1 MELVKNK
8 KLSLIIIVILII
20 TIFFIFKGH
29 TIKLNFND
37 KVKMDGYKFSIN
49 GDDIQ
54 VYKKRITVPM
64 RIENLKNKENPLYPA
79 KTFNLIVDGK
89 KAKMKEFSNSDEYI
103 NGTSFQPKWTFALDM
118 VYEIKGHPKSY
129 KLQIR
134 DRRLLK
140 DKVYEYDLTPHIINI
155 K

>member
-37 KVKMDGYKFSIN
+37 KVEMDGYKFSIN

-54 VYKKRITVPM
+54 VYKKRVTVPM

-89 KAKMKEFSNSDEYI
+89 SDEYI

>member
-1 MELVKNK
+1 
-8 KLSLIIIVILII
+8 
-20 TIFFIFKGH
+20 
-29 TIKLNFND
+29 
-37 KVKMDGYKFSIN
+37 
-49 GDDIQ
+49 
-54 VYKKRITVPM
+54 M
-64 RIENLKNKENPLYPA
+64 RIENLKIK
-79 KTFNLIVDGK
+79 KTHFILLRHLILLQMVK
-89 KAKMKEFSNSDEYI
+89 SKMKEFSNSDEYI